1 MLSVALDGN
10 RANHVNYEAIPKT
23 FEHQNGIVVTEK
35 PIPPPWHFLKVAFQR
50 TLSNSGM
57 LGSRMTKKHVN
68 EVLTTAKPEETL
80 SFIVGLYL
88 THFPGQSTTF
98 LNAVFGQVLSAFSG
112 TYPGYQ
118 GCDTAFHDFAHTCQ
132 AAIAAVRILDGQRKI
147 GRSPVLTPRE
157 FELCVAGI
165 LLHDI
170 GLLKE
175 VGDNSGTGAK
185 YTLTHVDR
193 GADFASKFLPA
204 FYSTPDEVRLVQL
217 GIHSTA
223 MDADMSNLSF
233 RNVRERFIGCV
244 IGTADLL
251 GQMAAPNYPDQ
262 LPALYR
268 EFREAASY
276 SHQREG
282 GIASY
287 RSVEDLLRGTREFY
301 QQYVRPMLE
310 SRWDGVYKLLEY
322 HYSDHRNHYLIAIE
336 LNLDRIDRRL
346 KS

>member
-1 MLSVALDGN
+1 
-10 RANHVNYEAIPKT
+10 
-23 FEHQNGIVVTEK
+23 
-35 PIPPPWHFLKVAFQR
+35 
-50 TLSNSGM
+50 M
-57 LGSRMTKKHVN
+57 LGSRMTNKLGDPA
-68 EVLTTAKPEETL
+68 LTTATPDETL
-80 SFIVGLYL
+80 GFIVGLYL

-98 LNAVFGQVLSAFSG
+98 LSAVFGQIQSAFSG
-112 TYPGYQ
+112 TYPGCQ

-132 AAIAAVRILDGQRKI
+132 AAIAAVRVLDGQKKT

-165 LLHDI
+165 LLHDV
-170 GLLKE
+170 GFLKV
-175 VGDNSGTGAK
+175 VGDDSGTGAK

-193 GADFASKFLPA
+193 GADFASRFLPA
-204 FYSTPDEVRLVQL
+204 FDSTPDEVRLVQL

-223 MDADMSNLSF
+223 MDVDMSKLAF
-233 RNVRERFIGCV
+233 CDARERFIGCV

-276 SHQREG
+276 SQLREG

-287 RSVEDLLRGTREFY
+287 RSTEDLLRRTRDFY
-301 QQYVRPMLE
+301 QKYMRRVLE
-310 SRWDGVYKLLEY
+310 REWDGVYKLLEY
-322 HYSDHRNHYLIAIE
+322 HYHDHQNHYLVAIE
-336 LNLDRIDRRL
+336 ANLDRIDRRV